1 MKGLDLYILNMM
13 YEENKNNENVNNIK
27 GVLNKEPVPDKSKNV
42 FDKMVTTMGV
52 VVARTI
58 KKSL

>member
-13 YEENKNNENVNNIK
+13 YEENKNNVNVNNIK
-27 GVLNKEPVPDKSKNV
+27 GLLNKEPVPDKSENV
-42 FDKMVTTMGV
+42 FDKIVTTMGG
-52 VVARTI
+52 VVANTI